1 MRIAG
6 LRSRSPRLPLL
17 AALLAVVS
25 GLPLANCGA
34 SLPPVT
40 NKLVADLRLVVSI
53 YNQYVRLDAT
63 SKVYLQVSLVDAE
76 THDAVSPPK
85 GARITC
91 NGADVTP
98 TRPPPTFFPCPAQA
112 SGSYAVVYTDQH
124 GAATTVQ
131 VPVPTGPFAIVSPR
145 PKDTVTIPTD
155 TLPIY
160 FVAPT
165 VPSGGSVIISP
176 VTAWCGD
183 DNGILGKCGIV
194 SAEAQNKVLPTPGP
208 TSSRSGSA
216 ATLAEIAATATP
228 PPTPPPSGSPTPR
241 PTLPPD
247 ATATATGVPTPTSS
261 AAIEVDHKGGGVIL
275 LRGTFD
281 GFTPGPGQVDV
292 LTSVQVN
299 PEPSGFQSV
308 TATYLDHFEIP
319 ITWAR

>member
-1 MRIAG
+1 MRIAD

-17 AALLAVVS
+17 AALLAVAS
-25 GLPLANCGA
+25 GLSLANCGA

-40 NKLVADLRLVVSI
+40 NKPVADLQLVVSI
-53 YNQYVRLDAT
+53 YNQYVRLDDT

-76 THDAVSPPK
+76 THAAVSPPK

-91 NGADVTP
+91 DGADVTP
-98 TRPPPTFFPCPAQA
+98 TRPPPSFSPCPAQA
-112 SGSYAVVYTDQH
+112 SGSYAVVYTDEH

-131 VPVPTGPFAIVSPR
+131 VPVPTGPFAILYPR
-145 PKDTVTIPTD
+145 SRDSVTVPTN

-165 VPSGGSVIISP
+165 VPSGGNVILSS

-194 SAEAQNKVLPTPGP
+194 SAEVQNKVLPTPGP
-208 TSSRSGSA
+208 TGSRSGSA
-216 ATLAEIAATATP
+216 AMLVGIAATPTP

-247 ATATATGVPTPTSS
+247 ATATVTGVPTPTSS
-261 AAIEVDHKGGGVIL
+261 AVIEVDNKGGSVIL
-275 LRGTFD
+275 LHGTFD
-281 GFTPGPGQVDV
+281 GFKPGPGQVDV

-299 PEPSGFQSV
+299 PAPSGFQSV